1 MVPRIGAKVL
11 VSWGNGPVGRPGKDV
26 RPCQLACQSGE
37 SQSVTSVSAY
47 WRPASLDE
55 ALRLLGSRRDA
66 VVLGGGTRLS
76 ADPAPGP
83 VEVVDLQALRL
94 DWIRTTGNATVRIG
108 AMATLQQI
116 ADSPALPTVLREAA
130 RRERPSTLRS
140 QATLGGCVAAREGD
154 SELLAALLA
163 HDAAVNIAGRDGP
176 ARSELAEFLAD
187 APLDGARII
196 TDVSACISGSASIA
210 RTARTRADRPIVA
223 AVARV
228 TATGERRLALAGVA
242 VTPVMVDERA
252 GWADQLDPPGDFRGS
267 GEYRRALAVV
277 LASRALG
284 AIS

>member
-1 MVPRIGAKVL
+1 MTGIGAKVL
-11 VSWGNGPVGRPGKDV
+11 TSHGNRPVDQPQEDV
-26 RPCQLACQSGE
+26 RPCRPGAQPGKVGN
-37 SQSVTSVSAY
+37 VTAVCAY
-47 WRPASLDE
+47 RRPPSLEE
-55 ALRLLGSRRDA
+55 ALAVLESSPGA

-83 VEVVDLQALRL
+83 VDVVDLQALRL
-94 DWIRTTGNATVRIG
+94 DRIRTTGNATVRIG
-108 AMATLQQI
+108 AMATLQQV
-116 ADSPALPTVLREAA
+116 ADSPALPAVLREAA

-163 HDAAVNIAGRDGP
+163 HDAVVSIADRGGT
-176 ARSELAEFLAD
+176 ARSELAEFLAGG
-187 APLDGARII
+187 PLDRARII
-196 TDVSACISGSASIA
+196 TDVTVCTCGAASAA

-223 AVARV
+223 AVARI

-242 VTPVMVDERA
+242 ATPVMAGERA
-252 GWADQLDPPGDFRGS
+252 GWADDLDPPGDFRGS

-277 LASRALG
+277 LASRAMG

>member
-1 MVPRIGAKVL
+1 
-11 VSWGNGPVGRPGKDV
+11 
-26 RPCQLACQSGE
+26 
-37 SQSVTSVSAY
+37 VTSVCAY

-55 ALRLLGSRRDA
+55 ALTLLGSCQDA
-66 VVLGGGTRLS
+66 VVLGGGTKLN

-83 VEVVDLQALRL
+83 IEVVDLQALRL
-94 DWIRTTGNATVRIG
+94 DRIETLGDATVRIG

-116 ADSPALPTVLREAA
+116 ADSPALPVVVREAA

-140 QATLGGCVAAREGD
+140 QVTLGGCVAAREGD

-163 HDAAVNIAGRDGP
+163 HDAAVNTAGRDGP
-176 ARSELAEFLAD
+176 TRSELAEFLAG
-187 APLDGARII
+187 APLDRGRII
-196 TDVSACISGSASIA
+196 TNVTVCTSGVAAAA

-228 TATGERRLALAGVA
+228 TAAGERRLALAGVA
-242 VTPVMVDERA
+242 ATPVMVDERA
-252 GWADQLDPPGDFRGS
+252 RWGDELDPPGDFRGS

-277 LASRALG
+277 LASRALE

>member
-1 MVPRIGAKVL
+1 
-11 VSWGNGPVGRPGKDV
+11 
-26 RPCQLACQSGE
+26 
-37 SQSVTSVSAY
+37 VTAVCAY
-47 WRPASLDE
+47 RRPASLEE
-55 ALRLLGSRRDA
+55 ALAVLESSPGA

-94 DWIRTTGNATVRIG
+94 DRIRTTGNATARIG
-108 AMATLQQI
+108 AMATLQQV
-116 ADSPALPTVLREAA
+116 ADSPALPAVLREAA

-154 SELLAALLA
+154 SELLATLLA
-163 HDAAVNIAGRDGP
+163 HDAVVSIADRGGT
-176 ARSELAEFLAD
+176 ARSELAEFLAGG
-187 APLDGARII
+187 PLDRARII
-196 TDVSACISGSASIA
+196 TDVTVRTCGAASAA

-223 AVARV
+223 AVARI

-242 VTPVMVDERA
+242 ATPVMAGERA
-252 GWADQLDPPGDFRGS
+252 GWADDLDPPGDFRGS

-277 LASRALG
+277 LASRAMG

>member
-1 MVPRIGAKVL
+1 MTAV
-11 VSWGNGPVGRPGKDV
+11 
-26 RPCQLACQSGE
+26 C
-37 SQSVTSVSAY
+37 AY
-47 WRPASLDE
+47 RRPASLEE
-55 ALRLLGSRRDA
+55 ALAVLESGPDA
-66 VVLGGGTRLS
+66 VVLGGGTRLN

-83 VEVVDLQALRL
+83 VEVVDLQALQL
-94 DWIRTTGNATVRIG
+94 DRIRTTGKATVRIG

-116 ADSPALPTVLREAA
+116 ADSPVLPAVLREAA

-163 HDAAVNIAGRDGP
+163 HDTVVSIAGGGGP
-176 ARSELAEFLAD
+176 ARTGLAEFLAGGPPD
-187 APLDGARII
+187 RARII
-196 TDVSACISGSASIA
+196 TDVTVCTSGAASAA

-223 AVARV
+223 AVARI

-242 VTPVMVDERA
+242 ATPVMAGNHA
-252 GWADQLDPPGDFRGS
+252 GWADELDPPGDFRGS